1 MTADRATRSAIR
13 MGETNR
19 CRWSHDHFQA
29 WNDTSVRL
37 VFRSLPLHRL
47 QSCAAGGRQVVG
59 HCPPVCPRHQ
69 ASWNPLSSEL
79 ESPSPSK
86 QTIASGKRTART
98 PRGRAHSHA
107 NHTPQNHFPSRPS
120 PRADPASVL
129 SIGGV
134 TAWEMPNVQ
143 PGVPESGTGHD
154 RRVPETGARGEGRRD
169 RRADCRS
176 VGVGWPVASAGPAAI
191 VRSFRTWAVGE
202 AQI

>member
-1 MTADRATRSAIR
+1 MTAYRATRSAIR
-13 MGETNR
+13 MREINR

-69 ASWNPLSSEL
+69 ASWNPLPLPDKRSLPGKERLGRPLDVHIRMQTKHRKTIFPAAPQLVPIPRLFCPSA
-79 ESPSPSK
+79 ESPRVRCERSTGS
-86 QTIASGKRTART
+86 SGE
-98 PRGRAHSHA
+98 RG
-107 NHTPQNHFPSRPS
+107 
-120 PRADPASVL
+120 
-129 SIGGV
+129 
-134 TAWEMPNVQ
+134 
-143 PGVPESGTGHD
+143 GTGHD
-154 RRVPETGARGEGRRD
+154 RRVPEPGARGEGRRD

-176 VGVGWPVASAGPAAI
+176 LGAGWPVASAGPAAI
-191 VRSFRTWAVGE
+191 VPSFRTWAVGE